1 MTVSEAIK
9 QWLYGFPKIT
19 IDERIETELL
29 GSQAV
34 SYAIS
39 RTPQNVIETYVDGSQ
54 QRTEYYMLFARQST
68 QLEAERVSNDKLLEE
83 LESWIEEK
91 NLNGEYPTIDEKR
104 NVDEI
109 GISSS
114 FYIYS
119 QEEEESIYS
128 LTIMI
133 KYRKEL

>member
-104 NVDEI
+104 IVDEI

>member
-104 NVDEI
+104 KVDEI

>member
-54 QRTEYYMLFARQST
+54 QRTEYYMLFARQAT

-104 NVDEI
+104 KVDEI

>member
-34 SYAIS
+34 SYALS

-104 NVDEI
+104 KVDEI

-119 QEEEESIYS
+119 QDEEESIYS

-133 KYRKEL
+133 KYRKEV